1 MRGLGS
7 AKTGTEH
14 FVHQRL
20 TAAALVVLGIWF
32 LVFVLGLLGSDYAT
46 AAAAVAKPWNAVPL
60 IGLLIAM
67 FWHAQLGMQVVL
79 EDYIHES
86 LLALVLQTAVK
97 FVAVLGMIVSVFAV
111 GRIASAL
118 PEPRHHTGIQIRCP
132 LTRSPNK
139 VRHGRGRRRRCR
151 PARHVRPGARGLQTV
166 CLTKVFPTRSHTV
179 AAQGGISA
187 ALGNMGETTGATTSS
202 TPSRVGLAG

>member
-1 MRGLGS
+1 MSRFRTPLKSVRGLGS

-32 LVFVLGLLGSDYAT
+32 LVFVLSLLGSDYAT

-86 LLALVLQTAVK
+86 LLALVS
-97 FVAVLGMIVSVFAV
+97 VSYTH
-111 GRIASAL
+111 L
-118 PEPRHHTGIQIRCP
+118 
-132 LTRSPNK
+132 
-139 VRHGRGRRRRCR
+139 
-151 PARHVRPGARGLQTV
+151 
-166 CLTKVFPTRSHTV
+166 
-179 AAQGGISA
+179 
-187 ALGNMGETTGATTSS
+187 
-202 TPSRVGLAG
+202 

>member
-1 MRGLGS
+1 MSKFRTPLKNVRGLGS

-20 TAAALVVLGIWF
+20 TAAALVVLGLWF
-32 LVFVLGLLGSDYAT
+32 LVFVVRMAGADYAT
-46 AAAAVAKPWNAVPL
+46 ATIAKPWNAVPL
-60 IGLLIAM
+60 IGLLITM

-111 GRIASAL
+111 GRIAL
-118 PEPRHHTGIQIRCP
+118 G
-132 LTRSPNK
+132 
-139 VRHGRGRRRRCR
+139 
-151 PARHVRPGARGLQTV
+151 
-166 CLTKVFPTRSHTV
+166 V
-179 AAQGGISA
+179 A
-187 ALGNMGETTGATTSS
+187 
-202 TPSRVGLAG
+202 